1 MAQEPVTTG
10 PPLLEPELPP
20 ELLLLE
26 EGGTASPL
34 PLLELLLASGPASY
48 GALTA
53 AISPLQAESARV
65 PNNVESKRVDRVM
78 KNLQSRKERGVPPT
92 VTHRGQVC
100 CREDG

>member
-1 MAQEPVTTG
+1 MAQEPLTTG
-10 PPLLEPELPP
+10 PPLLEPE
-20 ELLLLE
+20 LLLE

-65 PNNVESKRVDRVM
+65 PNNVESMRVDRVM
-78 KNLQSRKERGVPPT
+78 KNLQQGKNVVSLLP
-92 VTHRGQVC
+92 
-100 CREDG
+100 